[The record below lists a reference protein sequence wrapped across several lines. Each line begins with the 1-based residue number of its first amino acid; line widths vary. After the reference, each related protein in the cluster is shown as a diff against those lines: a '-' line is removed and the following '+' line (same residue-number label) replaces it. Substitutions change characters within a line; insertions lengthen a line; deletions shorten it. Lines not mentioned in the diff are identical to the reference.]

1 MSICKTI
8 ETISTTST
16 KFSYG
21 YYKQTINCVIKTLIV
36 NEWIQTRRTKDMSMN
51 VNTTA
56 TTYGN
61 YQNNYQTSGTDKKNE
76 TTKST
81 KTTETKKSSVES
93 LGEKNLSR
101 AAQKVLKDLRGSR
114 NDMDFYVADF
124 ENGDNA
130 KDILSRSDKE
140 FTVIF
145 SKEEMEKMESNTK
158 YYAEKMHSIQGALR
172 MSEEINAQFG
182 FERAFGK
189 TTEIGNSI
197 DSDMKITKFGIS
209 FNSDGS
215 TSFFAQ
221 LEKTSENQKDYLEK
235 IQEKKAAEKKE
246 AKKKERS
253 TQVNI
258 KRATVEA
265 NSKEEL
271 LDKIKNIEWDSIKP
285 EDNKIGSRFDFSI

>member
-1 MSICKTI
+1 
-8 ETISTTST
+8 
-16 KFSYG
+16 
-21 YYKQTINCVIKTLIV
+21 
-36 NEWIQTRRTKDMSMN
+36 MSMN

-56 TTYGN
+56 TTHGN

-145 SKEEMEKMESNTK
+145 SKEEMEKMAS
-158 YYAEKMHSIQGALR
+158 
-172 MSEEINAQFG
+172 
-182 FERAFGK
+182 
-189 TTEIGNSI
+189 
-197 DSDMKITKFGIS
+197 
-209 FNSDGS
+209 
-215 TSFFAQ
+215 
-221 LEKTSENQKDYLEK
+221 
-235 IQEKKAAEKKE
+235 
-246 AKKKERS
+246 
-253 TQVNI
+253 
-258 KRATVEA
+258 
-265 NSKEEL
+265 NSK
-271 LDKIKNIEWDSIKP
+271 DRKSVV
-285 EDNKIGSRFDFSI
+285 